1 MSPSISGIYY
11 IWSFIFWGKI
21 RAYQVV
27 DCPVGSNFCTK
38 WKISDWC
45 SKCISKNI
53 PDCQKPFGSKMLRG
67 KNRAY
72 QVVRF
77 VTAQKAL
84 FLSPINT
91 TIMWAFISF
100 SFAQFCDCEFLKKT
114 LNFMGHPVQ
123 VTFLSCS
130 PPLQY
135 FVFCISYST
144 IYVFE

>member
-1 MSPSISGIYY
+1 MTPSISGISH
-11 IWSFIFWGKI
+11 ICSFIFWQEI
-21 RAYQVV
+21 RAYRAVG
-27 DCPVGSNFCTK
+27 CPVGSNFVPNE
-38 WKISDWC
+38 
-45 SKCISKNI
+45 KCPI
-53 PDCQKPFGSKMLRG
+53 PIGALDASHIYLSDCQKPFGSKMLRG

-123 VTFLSCS
+123 VTFP